1 MSSDIINANL
11 ARGWDNWSPERRSH
25 NVWATRYQLDG
36 RCEVRKSKGNRS
48 KRSLSPQ
55 SAGRETLAT
64 VTCAEPPSWVKP
76 TERGKLE
83 IARERMLGYATAV
96 VVSSLNLNSYGVSY
110 GK

>member
-1 MSSDIINANL
+1 MSSDIINTILANRAGNRTPFATL
-11 ARGWDNWSPERRSH
+11 L

-36 RCEVRKSKGNRS
+36 RCEVRKSKGNHS

-96 VVSSLNLNSYGVSY
+96 VASSLNLSSLEVSY